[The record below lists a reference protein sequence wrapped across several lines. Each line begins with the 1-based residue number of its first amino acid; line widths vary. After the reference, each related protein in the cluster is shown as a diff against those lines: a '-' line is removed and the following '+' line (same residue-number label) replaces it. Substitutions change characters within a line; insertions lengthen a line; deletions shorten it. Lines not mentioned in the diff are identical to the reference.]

1 MSQRG
6 TPQLSPTKAR
16 WTWPGCR
23 WLSSVP
29 ATLLQQASRREP
41 GLGHH
46 YEELPRLASL
56 TCTRPASISWRIA
69 SARLERRRSKRKSS
83 ICSTR
88 LRGKEIV
95 VTHAGGRSAFSNMA
109 MRPRDSK
116 REATAKR
123 GRPAPRGRQREGLA
137 GQPSGARCGAPAW
150 GPPPP
155 CGGGDTWE
163 IQGVPRFAGA

>member
-1 MSQRG
+1 
-6 TPQLSPTKAR
+6 
-16 WTWPGCR
+16 
-23 WLSSVP
+23 
-29 ATLLQQASRREP
+29 
-41 GLGHH
+41 
-46 YEELPRLASL
+46 LASL

-123 GRPAPRGRQREGLA
+123 GRPAPRGRQAWGLA
-137 GQPSGARCGAPAW
+137 AQPCGARCSAPAW
-150 GPPPP
+150 SLPAPMRRGRHLGDPGGATL
-155 CGGGDTWE
+155 CGSVTPQALRASYHGNVASIPSKVRCPAKKRYVLSLTCRE
-163 IQGVPRFAGA
+163 RFTSL